1 LRRPA
6 TAAVVAANRKFPMD
20 RILSL
25 VEDRAP
31 QGFGA
36 IEDVLSAEEIK
47 EIDEAFRSTTGF
59 DADELNARASLS
71 VN

>member
-1 LRRPA
+1 
-6 TAAVVAANRKFPMD
+6 MD